1 MIRVI
6 VIDDHALVR
15 QGFVRL
21 INAAEG
27 MTVCA
32 EAASGEEGY
41 VHFKSHQPDVVICD
55 LSMPGISAMKFLEKA
70 LAWQNDAKVIVC
82 SMHDAPHLVNTAL
95 QHGAKGFVSKSCD
108 PQQILQ
114 AIEAVMCGQVY
125 VSENLVSSW
134 PDDAVDEE
142 KKRIEHLTSTEF
154 EVFKMLAEGKSTQE
168 CAGILNLSEK
178 TILNCQTAVRKKLH
192 VNTPAGLVHFA
203 IRNGVIAQ
211 P

>member
-70 LAWQNDAKVIVC
+70 LA
-82 SMHDAPHLVNTAL
+82 
-95 QHGAKGFVSKSCD
+95 
-108 PQQILQ
+108 
-114 AIEAVMCGQVY
+114 
-125 VSENLVSSW
+125 
-134 PDDAVDEE
+134 
-142 KKRIEHLTSTEF
+142 
-154 EVFKMLAEGKSTQE
+154 
-168 CAGILNLSEK
+168 
-178 TILNCQTAVRKKLH
+178 
-192 VNTPAGLVHFA
+192 
-203 IRNGVIAQ
+203 
-211 P
+211 

>member
-1 MIRVI
+1 
-6 VIDDHALVR
+6 
-15 QGFVRL
+15 
-21 INAAEG
+21 
-27 MTVCA
+27 
-32 EAASGEEGY
+32 
-41 VHFKSHQPDVVICD
+41 
-55 LSMPGISAMKFLEKA
+55 
-70 LAWQNDAKVIVC
+70 
-82 SMHDAPHLVNTAL
+82 MHDAPHLVNTAL

-168 CAGILNLSEK
+168 CAGMLNLSEK
-178 TILNCQTAVRKKLH
+178 ILNCQTAVRKKLH